1 LSQLRDFRDKSSGVF
16 TRRTIFAIAATIFLS
31 IAGNAGAQPWQ
42 IADPASAGWSAEQL
56 KSAQDHAA
64 TLKPTAV
71 MVVRDGKVIASWG
84 DVSREVNVA
93 SVRKS
98 LLSALYGIAVAEG
111 HIDLGSTLADLG
123 IDDKPPALTA
133 AEKQATVRDLLTAR
147 SGIYHPAAYETGDM
161 RRNRPERGSHAP
173 GTFWWYNNWDFN
185 ALGTIYRRRTGE
197 DIFRSFAQRIAAPI
211 GMEDFSAR
219 DGRYIAER
227 QSEHPAYRF
236 SLSARDAARF
246 GQLFLDGGRWNG
258 RQIIPAS
265 WVREATTAY
274 SVTDRGSMGYGY
286 LWWTLNPQVFGPGA
300 ALASGYGGQ
309 AIAVVPSKRL
319 VVVQIVDAAQDAKGV
334 RTSHF
339 VNLLQQIAA
348 AAP

>member
-1 LSQLRDFRDKSSGVF
+1 MRVV
-16 TRRTIFAIAATIFLS
+16 IAAISLFTIIL
-31 IAGNAGAQPWQ
+31 AGGAQAQPWQ
-42 IADPASAGWSAEQL
+42 SADPASTGWSSDRL
-56 KSAQDHAA
+56 KAAQDYAA
-64 TLKPTAV
+64 SLKPTAV
-71 MVVRDGKVIASWG
+71 MVVQDGKVIASWG
-84 DVSREVNVA
+84 NVSRKVNVA

-98 LLSALYGIAVAEG
+98 LLSALYGIAVSEG
-111 HIDLGSTLADLG
+111 RFSLASTLADLG
-123 IDDKPPALTA
+123 IDDKPPALTV
-133 AEKQATVRDLLTAR
+133 AERQATARDLLMAR

-185 ALGTIYRRRTGE
+185 ALGTIYRQQTGD
-197 DIFRSFAQRIAAPI
+197 DIFQSFAQRIAAPI

-227 QSEHPAYRF
+227 QSEHSAYPF

-246 GQLFLDGGRWNG
+246 GQLFLDGGQWNG

-265 WVREATTAY
+265 WVRESTTAY

-286 LWWTLNPQVFGPGA
+286 LWWTLNRQVFGPGA

-319 VVVQIVDAAQDAKGV
+319 VVVQIVDPAQNAKGV

-339 VNLLQQIAA
+339 VNLLQQLAA

>member
-1 LSQLRDFRDKSSGVF
+1 
-16 TRRTIFAIAATIFLS
+16 
-31 IAGNAGAQPWQ
+31 
-42 IADPASAGWSAEQL
+42 
-56 KSAQDHAA
+56 
-64 TLKPTAV
+64 
-71 MVVRDGKVIASWG
+71 
-84 DVSREVNVA
+84 
-93 SVRKS
+93 
-98 LLSALYGIAVAEG
+98 
-111 HIDLGSTLADLG
+111 
-123 IDDKPPALTA
+123 
-133 AEKQATVRDLLTAR
+133 VRDLLMAR
-147 SGIYHPAAYETGDM
+147 SGTYHPAAYETGDM

-185 ALGTIYRRRTGE
+185 ALGTIYRQQTGE
-197 DIFRSFAQRIAAPI
+197 DIFQSFAQRIAAPI

-227 QSEHPAYRF
+227 QSEHPAYPF

-265 WVREATTAY
+265 WVKESTTAY
-274 SVTDRGSMGYGY
+274 STTDRGSMGYGY
-286 LWWTLNPQVFGPGA
+286 LWWTLNPEVFGPGA

-309 AIAVVPSKRL
+309 AIAIVPSKRL
-319 VVVQIVDAAQDAKGV
+319 VVVEIIDPAQNAKGI

-339 VNLLQQIAA
+339 VKLLQQIAA

>member
-1 LSQLRDFRDKSSGVF
+1 MPPYSRYFLAVLVSLF
-16 TRRTIFAIAATIFLS
+16 TFVL
-31 IAGNAGAQPWQ
+31 AGSVSAQPWQ
-42 IADPASAGWSAEQL
+42 SADPASAGWSVDGLQ
-56 KSAQDHAA
+56 AA
-64 TLKPTAV
+64 HDYAVSLKPTAV
-71 MVVRDGKVIASWG
+71 MVVQYGRMITSWG

-98 LLSALYGIAVAEG
+98 LLSALYGIAVSEG
-111 HIDLGSTLADLG
+111 RINLASSLADLG

-133 AEKQATVRDLLTAR
+133 AEKQATVRDLLMAR
-147 SGIYHPAAYETGDM
+147 SGIYHPATYETGDM

-185 ALGTIYRRRTGE
+185 ALGTIYRRQTGA
-197 DIFRSFAQRIAAPI
+197 DIFQSFAQRIAAPI
-211 GMEDFSAR
+211 GMEDFSAQ
-219 DGRYIAER
+219 DGMYIAER
-227 QSEHPAYRF
+227 QSEHPAYPF

-265 WVREATTAY
+265 WVRESTTAY
-274 SVTDRGSMGYGY
+274 SATGRGSMGYGY
-286 LWWTLNPQVFGPGA
+286 LWWTLNPQVYGPGA

-319 VVVQIVDAAQDAKGV
+319 VVVQIVDPAQNSKGV

-339 VNLLQQIAA
+339 VKLLQQLAA